1 MNRMNPVAFRCA
13 LALALVVSI
22 HPAWA
27 AGKAKLSQAQIDY
40 QHERA
45 RCQRGESG
53 QSLATCLKEAGAAYD
68 EARRG
73 SLGNTQPADLARN
86 ATQRCDAQ
94 PAGDREACMQRILG
108 AGKTEGSVSGGGLL
122 RETETKSR

>member
-1 MNRMNPVAFRCA
+1 MTAVASNCA
-13 LALALVVSI
+13 LTLALALCI
-22 HPAWA
+22 HPVWA
-27 AGKAKLSQAQIDY
+27 AGKGKLSQAQVDY

-73 SLGNTQPADLARN
+73 SLGNTPAADLARN

-94 PAGDREACMQRILG
+94 PPGDRESCMQRILG

-122 RETETKSR
+122 RESETKSR

>member
-1 MNRMNPVAFRCA
+1 MNPVAFHCTV
-13 LALALVVSI
+13 ALALVLSMP
-22 HPAWA
+22 PAWA
-27 AGKAKLSQAQIDY
+27 AGKGKLTQAQVDY
-40 QHERA
+40 QNERA

-68 EARRG
+68 EVRRG
-73 SLGNTQPADLARN
+73 SLGTTPAADLARN

-94 PAGDREACMQRILG
+94 PPGDREACMQRILG

-122 RETETKSR
+122 RESETKSR

>member
-1 MNRMNPVAFRCA
+1 MNPVAFNCILA
-13 LALALVVSI
+13 LALALSI

-27 AGKAKLSQAQIDY
+27 AGKGKLSQSEVDY
-40 QHERA
+40 QNERA
-45 RCQRGESG
+45 RCHLGETG
-53 QSLATCLKEAGAAYD
+53 QPLATCLKEAGAAYE

-73 SLGNTQPADLARN
+73 SLGKTPDADLARN

-94 PAGDREACMQRILG
+94 PPSDRESCMQRILG
-108 AGKTEGSVSGGGLL
+108 AGKTEGSVGGGGLL

>member
-1 MNRMNPVAFRCA
+1 MNSLAFHCTVA
-13 LALALVVSI
+13 LALALSI

-27 AGKAKLSQAQIDY
+27 AGKGKLSQAQVDY
-40 QHERA
+40 QKERA

-73 SLGNTQPADLARN
+73 SLGNTPAAELARN
-86 ATQRCDAQ
+86 ATQRCEAQ
-94 PAGDREACMQRILG
+94 PLGDREACMQRILG